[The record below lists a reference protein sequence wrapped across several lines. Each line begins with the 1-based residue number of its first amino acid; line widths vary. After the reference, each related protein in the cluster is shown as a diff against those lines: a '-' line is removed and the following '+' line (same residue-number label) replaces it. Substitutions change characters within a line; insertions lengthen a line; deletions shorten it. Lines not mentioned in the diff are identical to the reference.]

1 MSLAHFSFFEHI
13 TEIQKKRKKFMKIAN
28 IIEEGRLGGPQIRIA
43 EVAKRLKEQGIETTV
58 IYPKYQSDLFKQ
70 RLDAY
75 GIKNIRLPLHR
86 LTKDKKHLLAYFFFF
101 FYEIIYLYLFFKREQ
116 FDIIH
121 CSGGSWQFKGI
132 IAGKLA
138 GSKTL
143 WHLNDTGMPGFF
155 RWIFRL
161 IAPKFADG
169 LIVAGKRVKD
179 YYVEGLGLGDTP
191 VIECLPPVNTDR
203 FDPSK
208 VEYDKSI
215 SEADGLKIVTVANIN
230 PTKGLEYFMRMA
242 ADLNRRYKRLNFFI
256 VGPVYDTQKSYSK
269 TLSKLQDR
277 LRLDNLHFYGACQ
290 DVPNV
295 LNAADIFV
303 CTSIS
308 ESGPMS
314 VWEAMSM
321 EKAIVSTDVGEVAR
335 FFKNAEIGFIV
346 PIKDAEALAEKVGVL
361 IENPDLRQ
369 EFGKKAREV
378 ACKYLDINVTTQ
390 KHIQA
395 YRTVLSRR

>member
-1 MSLAHFSFFEHI
+1 M
-13 TEIQKKRKKFMKIAN
+13 RVAN

-43 EVAKRLKEQGIETTV
+43 EVAKRLKEHGVETTV

-70 RLDAY
+70 KLDTY
-75 GIKNIRLPLHR
+75 GIRNIRLPLHR
-86 LTKDKKHLLAYFFFF
+86 LTKDKKHLLAYFLFF
-101 FYEIIYLYLFFKREQ
+101 FYDIIYLYLFFKREQ

-143 WHLNDTGMPGFF
+143 WHLNDTGMPGFL

-161 IAPKFADG
+161 MAPKFADG
-169 LIVAGKRVKD
+169 LIVAGKRVRD
-179 YYVEGLGLGDTP
+179 YYVERLGLGNMP
-191 VIECLPPVNTDR
+191 IVECLPPVNTDR

-230 PTKGLEYFMRMA
+230 PAKGLEYFMHMA
-242 ADLNRRYKRLNFFI
+242 AHLNSHHERLNFFI

-269 TLSKLQDR
+269 TLSKLRDKLQ
-277 LRLDNLHFYGACQ
+277 LNNLQFYGACR
-290 DVPNV
+290 DVPSV
-295 LNAADIFV
+295 LKAADIFV
-303 CTSIS
+303 CTSLS

-335 FFKNAEIGFIV
+335 FLKNEEIGFIV
-346 PIKDAEALAEKVGVL
+346 PTKDAEALANKVSVL
-361 IENPDLRQ
+361 VENPDLR
-369 EFGKKAREV
+369 ERFGKKARE
-378 ACKYLDINVTTQ
+378 AAKKYLDVEVVAM
-390 KHIQA
+390 KHMKA
-395 YRTVLSRR
+395 YRAVRSRS

>member
-1 MSLAHFSFFEHI
+1 
-13 TEIQKKRKKFMKIAN
+13 MKLTIVVQRSDTMKVAN

-43 EVAKRLKEQGIETTV
+43 EVARRLKEHGIETTV
-58 IYPKYQSDLFKQ
+58 VYPKYQSVLFKQ
-70 RLDAY
+70 QLNEY

-86 LTKDKKHLLAYFFFF
+86 LTKDKKHLLAYFLFF
-101 FYEIIYLYLFFKREQ
+101 FYEIIYLYLFFKRER

-138 GSKTL
+138 GSKML
-143 WHLNDTGMPGFF
+143 WHLNDTSMPTFF

-161 IAPKFADG
+161 MAPKFADG
-169 LIVAGKRVKD
+169 LIVAGKRVKE
-179 YYVEGLGLGDTP
+179 YYIEQLGLGNMP
-191 VIECLPPVNTDR
+191 VIECLPPVNTDC

-215 SEADGLKIVTVANIN
+215 SDADGLKIVTVANIN
-230 PTKGLEYFMRMA
+230 PGKGLDYFIHMA
-242 ADLNRRYKRLNFFI
+242 ASLNKRYKKLNFFI

-277 LRLDNLHFYGACQ
+277 LRLKNLQFYGPSQ
-290 DVPNV
+290 DIPNI
-295 LNAADIFV
+295 LKAADIFV
-303 CTSIS
+303 CTSLS

-321 EKAIVSTDVGEVAR
+321 GKAIVSTDVGDVAC
-335 FFKNAEIGFIV
+335 FLKNEKTGFVV
-346 PIKDAEALAEKVGVL
+346 PIKDAEALAHKVSVL
-361 IENPDLRQ
+361 IENPDLRRQ
-369 EFGKKAREV
+369 FGKKAREA
-378 ACKYLDINVTTQ
+378 ACKYLDVNVTTQ
-390 KHIQA
+390 KHMQA
-395 YRTVLSRR
+395 YKTVLNQR

>member
-1 MSLAHFSFFEHI
+1 
-13 TEIQKKRKKFMKIAN
+13 MKIAN

-43 EVAKRLKEQGIETTV
+43 EVACRLKGHGIETTV
-58 IYPKYQSDLFKQ
+58 VYPKYQSDLFKE
-70 RLDAY
+70 RLEAY
-75 GIKNIRLPLHR
+75 GIKNIRLPLHK
-86 LTKDKKHLLAYFFFF
+86 LTKDKTHLLAYFIFF
-101 FYEIIYLYLFFKREQ
+101 FYEIIYLYLFFKRER

-143 WHLNDTGMPGFF
+143 WHLNDTGMPAFF

-169 LIVAGKRVKD
+169 LIVAGKCVRK
-179 YYVEGLGLGDTP
+179 YYVEQLGIQKIP
-191 VIECLPPVNTDR
+191 VFEVQAPVNTDY

-208 VEYDKSI
+208 RDCDKII
-215 SEADGLKIVTVANIN
+215 SKANGLKIVTIANVN
-230 PTKGLEYFMRMA
+230 PTKGLDYFMHMA
-242 ADLNRRYKRLNFFI
+242 ASLNKRYKKLNFFI

-277 LRLDNLHFYGACQ
+277 LRLDNLQFYGACR
-290 DVPNV
+290 DVPSV

-303 CTSIS
+303 FSSIS
-308 ESGPMS
+308 EASPMS

-321 EKAIVSTDVGEVAR
+321 GKAIVSTDVGDVAC
-335 FFKNAEIGFIV
+335 FLKNEETGFVV
-346 PIKDAEALAEKVGVL
+346 PIKDAEALANKVSVL
-361 IENPDLRQ
+361 VENPDLRRK
-369 EFGKKAREV
+369 FGEKAREA

-395 YRTVLSRR
+395 YRTVLNQR

>member
-1 MSLAHFSFFEHI
+1 
-13 TEIQKKRKKFMKIAN
+13 MKVAN

-43 EVAKRLKEQGIETTV
+43 EVAKRLKEHGVETTV

-70 RLDAY
+70 KLDAY
-75 GIKNIRLPLHR
+75 GIRNICLPLRR
-86 LTKDKKHLLAYFFFF
+86 LTKDKKHLIAYFLFF

-132 IAGKLA
+132 IAGRLA

-143 WHLNDTGMPGFF
+143 WHLNDTSIPGFF
-155 RWIFRL
+155 RWMFCL

-169 LIVAGKRVKD
+169 LIVAGKRVRE
-179 YYVEGLGLGDTP
+179 YYVKQLGIQKIP
-191 VIECLPPVNTDR
+191 VFEVQAPVNTDY

-208 VEYDKSI
+208 RDCDKTI
-215 SEADGLKIVTVANIN
+215 VNVNGLKIVIVANVN
-230 PTKGLEYFMRMA
+230 PTKGFDYFMHMA
-242 ADLNRRYKRLNFFI
+242 ASLNKHYKKLIFFI

-269 TLSKLQDR
+269 MLNKLQDR
-277 LRLDNLHFYGACQ
+277 LRLDNLHFYGTCR
-290 DVPNV
+290 DVPSV

-303 CTSIS
+303 FSSIS
-308 ESGPMS
+308 EASPMS

-321 EKAIVSTDVGEVAR
+321 GKAIVSTDVGDVAC
-335 FFKNAEIGFIV
+335 FLKNEETGFVV
-346 PIKDAEALAEKVGVL
+346 PIKDAEALADKVGVL
-361 IENPDLRQ
+361 IENPDLR
-369 EFGKKAREV
+369 EKFGKKAREA

-390 KHIQA
+390 KHMQA
-395 YRTVLSRR
+395 YRAVLNQR